1 MLRKQYDTSN
11 GGKRGRAR
19 VVTLNEEPSDC
30 ATSGWVEH
38 GRHVVDAAAFHKSLI
53 RWGRKNFRPFPW
65 RATNDPYR
73 LLMAEVMLHRTQ
85 ARQAERVYNRFVEDY
100 PDLRTLSRASAEELR
115 KALYSLGLPER
126 IEHFIRMV
134 DELLTRFR
142 GKVPRPKTD
151 LLSLTGVSEYI
162 ASAVR
167 CFAWG
172 EPEPLID
179 TNTVRVIGRVFMLEI
194 KDSSRR
200 NPLFRRLISALVDPQ
215 QPCAYNY
222 ALLDLAD
229 QICTKKKPPDCM
241 RCPVRRWCGYGT
253 LALSMPDRLEVRK
266 T

>member
-1 MLRKQYDTSN
+1 VIDRAEAK
-11 GGKRGRAR
+11 GRAR
-19 VVTLNEEPSDC
+19 VVILSEEPSDRGAC
-30 ATSGWVEH
+30 IWVKH
-38 GRHVVDAAAFHKSLI
+38 GEYVVDATALHKSLI

-65 RATNDPYR
+65 RATNDPYQ

-85 ARQAERVYNRFVEDY
+85 ARQAERVYSRFIEDY
-100 PDLRTLSRASAEELR
+100 PDLRALSRASAEELR

-134 DELLTRFR
+134 DELLTRFD
-142 GKVPRPKTD
+142 GKVPRQKTD

-162 ASAVR
+162 GSAVR
-167 CFAWG
+167 CFAWN

-179 TNTVRVIGRVFMLEI
+179 TNTVRVIGRIFMLEI

-200 NPLFRRLISALVDPQ
+200 NPLFRKLIAALVDYK
-215 QPCAYNY
+215 QPRAYNY

-229 QICTKKKPPDCM
+229 QICTKKKPPDCR
-241 RCPVRRWCGYGT
+241 RCPIRRWCGYGT
-253 LALSMPDRLEVRK
+253 LALSMPDRLEVRR